1 MTTSRDLSELVDLT
15 NEMIQRK
22 IFRTEFG
29 HELGAELTVM
39 IRTRVRLGYGVNFD
53 GIPKRK
59 FRKLKKSTIAY
70 RESLAKNGTLS
81 SLTQPKMANMTR
93 FGTMM
98 DDLTYRVAP
107 SKVIILFNDD
117 KEIEKAYYNEQLG
130 RRFMFLSPQEI
141 RAAKQVIQKA
151 LDSYVDEIASYL

>member
-1 MTTSRDLSELVDLT
+1 MSNSRDLSELVGLT
-15 NEMIQRK
+15 NEMLQRK

-29 HELGAELTVM
+29 HELGAEITVM
-39 IRTRVRLGYGVNFD
+39 LRTRVRMGYGVSFD
-53 GIPKRK
+53 GAPKAK
-59 FRKLKKSTIAY
+59 FHRLKTSTIAY
-70 RESLAKNGTLS
+70 REGLAKAGSLS
-81 SLTQPKMANMTR
+81 NLTKPKMANMTR

-107 SKVIILFNDD
+107 SKVTILFSDD
-117 KEIEKAYYNEQLG
+117 EETKKAFYNEQLG
-130 RRFMFLSPQEI
+130 RPFMFLSPQEI